1 MFLRT
6 LVIALAQLVAVGF
19 VGPAHAQEA
28 SDAPGRRGGRG
39 AAPPS
44 VAEQDAP
51 AVRCFDI
58 RQSNPTKIADIVG
71 QLYGRGRVVDV
82 PSTGKLVFM
91 GTPAEIAQVEALLK
105 EIDLPDQVNA
115 EPTLVITPVKHRP
128 AGEVLDQLQKTIGG
142 DSLLRIS
149 ADESRGCIIALG
161 RSSARMAAM
170 HSILKEIDTPA
181 ARVSMEFV
189 YFQADL
195 NPAEEKSVIPADLQ
209 EVAGEL
215 SRFGEIRLLG
225 RLFADSVDGG
235 RFRVEGR
242 IHQHVTAKVQGD
254 VENAEEGQPV
264 LLRFQARANVESFY
278 RTDAG
283 GQQSL
288 SGSFEIETR
297 LTMNS
302 GEYYVVGGSP
312 AGLAEGQSIILVVQV
327 RR

>member
-1 MFLRT
+1 MLLRT
-6 LVIALAQLVAVGF
+6 FIIALAQLFAVGF
-19 VGPAHAQEA
+19 VEPAHAQEA

-39 AAPPS
+39 VAPAS

-51 AVRCFDI
+51 VVRCFDI
-58 RQSNPTKIADIVG
+58 RKSNPTKIADIVG
-71 QLYGRGRVVDV
+71 QLFGRGRVVDV

-91 GTPAEIAQVEALLK
+91 GTPAEITQVEALLK
-105 EIDLPDQVNA
+105 EIDMPDQA
-115 EPTLVITPVKHRP
+115 TSEPTLVITPVKHRP
-128 AGEVLDQLQKTIGG
+128 AGEVLHRLQEIIGG

-170 HSILKEIDTPA
+170 QEILKELDTPA
-181 ARVSMEFV
+181 ARVSLEFV
-189 YFQADL
+189 YFSADL
-195 NPAEEKSVIPADLQ
+195 NPSDEKPVIPADLQ

-235 RFRVEGR
+235 RFKVEGR
-242 IHQHVTAKVQGD
+242 IYQHVTARVHGD
-254 VENAEEGQPV
+254 VENADEGQPV
-264 LLRFQARANVESFY
+264 LLRFEARANVESTFQ
-278 RTDAG
+278 THTG
-283 GQQSL
+283 GQELL

-297 LTMNS
+297 LTMNP

-312 AGLAEGQSIILVVQV
+312 AGLGEGQSIILVVQV